1 MNRTTVFLSDEHID
15 QVREEAERTGLKPAE
30 IFRKALTWYFT
41 FRIVTRDSLVEF
53 TELLKVYEEMTPEQ
67 ILIKLIAD
75 DRRLRVAGNNKN
87 GQRR

>member
-1 MNRTTVFLSDEHID
+1 MNRTTVFLSDEHIN
-15 QVREEAERTGLKPAE
+15 QVSEEAERTRLKSAE
-30 IFRKALTWYFT
+30 IIRNALTWYFA
-41 FRIVTRDSLVEF
+41 FRNVTRDSFGEF

-75 DRRLRVAGNNKN
+75 DKRLRAAGNKS